1 MRISKTLL
9 GSVVLATVSVGNV
22 QAQVIGVSIGRTS
35 SGVDWVVPPPP
46 PGLLGGFSS
55 NTDRRSVSI
64 AAAIRFGFH
73 SWLSAETGLRLVP
86 KGFEVTGPTF
96 HMRYLE
102 MPLLAVWRVTSGAG
116 PFLETG
122 VVAGWRVEC
131 RRFFPSVSGFHE
143 DNCGS
148 ARTAYG
154 RDLEPLRRWDLSW
167 DVGLGARLPVGAG
180 WLVGRIR
187 YERSLF
193 DIQPSGFARMLNR
206 VGTFSIG
213 YDWRIGTGA

>member
-9 GSVVLATVSVGNV
+9 GSVVLATAWVGNV

-35 SGVDWVVPPPP
+35 SGVDWVP
-46 PGLLGGFSS
+46 PGGSGFSASS
-55 NTDRRSVSI
+55 NTNRRSVSI
-64 AAAIRFGFH
+64 AAAIGFGVH

-102 MPLLAVWRVTSGAG
+102 MPLLAVWRPTSGAG

-122 VVAGWRVEC
+122 IVAGWRVEC
-131 RRFFPSVSGFHE
+131 RRFFPSVFGFHE
-143 DNCGS
+143 DDCGPS
-148 ARTAYG
+148 RIG
-154 RDLEPLRRWDLSW
+154 SRDLAPLRSWDISW

-187 YERSLF
+187 YQRSLF
-193 DIQPSGFARMLNR
+193 DIQPSGFDRMLNR
-206 VGTFSIG
+206 VATFSIG
-213 YDWRIGTGA
+213 YARRIGTGA

>member
-9 GSVVLATVSVGNV
+9 GSVVLATAWVGNV

-35 SGVDWVVPPPP
+35 SGVDWLYP
-46 PGLLGGFSS
+46 PGGSVISGSS
-55 NTDRRSVSI
+55 NTNRRSVSI
-64 AAAIRFGFH
+64 AAAIGFGVH

-86 KGFEVTGPTF
+86 KGFELTGPTF

-102 MPLLAVWRVTSGAG
+102 MPLLAVWRATSGAG

-131 RRFFPSVSGFHE
+131 RRFFPSVFGFHE
-143 DNCGS
+143 DDCGPS
-148 ARTAYG
+148 RTGSRELA
-154 RDLEPLRRWDLSW
+154 PLRWWDISW
-167 DVGLGARLPVGAG
+167 GVGLGARLPLGAG

-187 YERSLF
+187 YQRSLF
-193 DIQPSGFARMLNR
+193 DIQPSARYARMLNR